1 MSLPD
6 ILYPSA
12 SGPGLITTCSETVE
26 KDITLRSGPW
36 PINGS
41 ESSFAVGKPVFS
53 MTMPNTCSR
62 SGENKPRVWRSCRR
76 RREGVKK
83 LRHIFTLS
91 LDRQPQ
97 RSSGLVITAETV
109 PRAYALGYPVPP
121 LRGLYLEG

>member
-6 ILYPSA
+6 IPYPSA

-53 MTMPNTCSR
+53 MTMPNTWSR

-97 RSSGLVITAETV
+97 TSTDFREGRIFIGDTKTRS
-109 PRAYALGYPVPP
+109 AYVTGVAGTDS
-121 LRGLYLEG
+121 